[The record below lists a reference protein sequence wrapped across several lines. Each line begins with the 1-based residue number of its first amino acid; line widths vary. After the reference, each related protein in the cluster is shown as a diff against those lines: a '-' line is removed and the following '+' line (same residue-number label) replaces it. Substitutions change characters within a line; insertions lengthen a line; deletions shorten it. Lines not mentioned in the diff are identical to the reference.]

1 MAPMPRDTIL
11 DATLALALDPYG
23 YISKGCRRYGSDVFE
38 TRLMMHKTICMMGPE
53 AAEVFYDTDRFLR
66 SGAAPDRLT
75 KTLFGEGGVQG
86 LDDDSHRHRKQMF
99 MSLMTDDR
107 IGSLADLTGQWW
119 RTYATKWASS
129 KDQVVLYYQTQ
140 EILCRA
146 VCAWAGVP
154 LAESDVTR
162 RTRELTALFN
172 QAGDFGPSH
181 WWA

>member
-1 MAPMPRDTIL
+1 
-11 DATLALALDPYG
+11 
-23 YISKGCRRYGSDVFE
+23 
-38 TRLMMHKTICMMGPE
+38 MMHKTICMMGPE

-129 KDQVVLYYQTQ
+129 KDQVVLYQ
-140 EILCRA
+140 
-146 VCAWAGVP
+146 V
-154 LAESDVTR
+154 AEK
-162 RTRELTALFN
+162 
-172 QAGDFGPSH
+172 
-181 WWA
+181 